1 MSFEEEWGRLKADAL
16 HTREAKLSLAS
27 ANSGGSVAPGSLQG
41 ADLGLTDAPLRSKA
55 STLYTVRGE
64 ARDKSKLDDAEAV
77 GKSHSG
83 WDAGTASNDC
93 VAAWQKRLHTL
104 GDLVEDA
111 AKALTKGMDTQ
122 ISQDVSIAAELRKS
136 ADWLEDA

>member
-1 MSFEEEWGRLKADAL
+1 M
-16 HTREAKLSLAS
+16 
-27 ANSGGSVAPGSLQG
+27 
-41 ADLGLTDAPLRSKA
+41 
-55 STLYTVRGE
+55 RGE

-83 WDAGTASNDC
+83 WDAGIASNDC
-93 VAAWQKRLHTL
+93 VTAWQKRLHTL

-111 AKALTKGMDTQ
+111 AQALTKGMDTQ
-122 ISQDVSIAAELRKS
+122 ISQDGSIAAELRKS